1 MSIPAYIIDNKR
13 QERRQEIQLEIPDYS
28 KQYYEY
34 TEKLQK
40 KEQENKKETVIH
52 IQIY

>member
-1 MSIPAYIIDNKR
+1 MSIPAYIINNK
-13 QERRQEIQLEIPDYS
+13 ERRKEIQLEIPDYS